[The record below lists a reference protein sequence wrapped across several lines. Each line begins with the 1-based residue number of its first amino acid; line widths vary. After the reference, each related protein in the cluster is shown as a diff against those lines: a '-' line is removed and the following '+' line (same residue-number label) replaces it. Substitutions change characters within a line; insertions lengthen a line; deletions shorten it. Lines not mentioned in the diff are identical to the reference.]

1 MSGTDLESGTN
12 LENGLGMYGE
22 TATPNFVIS
31 PTIDFSGKY
40 NLGGQQANQ
49 PSSLNFGQNGYGGNY
64 VQNSYLNNP
73 NNSFFNNPNNY
84 FGKGSY
90 YDQVL
95 KKQATPPPAPPPQG
109 FFGDLSGAQIASAG
123 FGALESLV
131 GMYQGF
137 QSSKMAKRQFNLQR
151 AQWDKQWTAQT
162 KMTNG
167 RLEDKYRARLN
178 GAGSGAANMESK
190 EDYMKR
196 RGV

>member
-12 LENGLGMYGE
+12 LENGLGMFGE
-22 TATPNFVIS
+22 TATPNFDLS
-31 PTIDFSGKY
+31 PTIDFLGKY

-49 PSSLNFGQNGYGGNY
+49 PSSLNFGQNSYTGTYG
-64 VQNSYLNNP
+64 QNSYLNNP
-73 NNSFFNNPNNY
+73 NNSLGN
-84 FGKGSY
+84 GSY

-95 KKQATPPPAPPPQG
+95 RQQATPPPTPQPTPQQG
-109 FFGDLSGAQIASAG
+109 FFGDMSGAQIANAG
-123 FGALESLV
+123 FGALQSLV

-137 QSSKMAKRQFNLQR
+137 QSSKMAKKQFNLQR
-151 AQWDKQWTAQT
+151 EQWDKQWTAQT

>member
-22 TATPNFVIS
+22 TATPSFVIS

-49 PSSLNFGQNGYGGNY
+49 PSILNFGQNGYGGNY

-73 NNSFFNNPNNY
+73 NNSLGN
-84 FGKGSY
+84 GSY
-90 YDQVL
+90 YDEIF
-95 KKQATPPPAPPPQG
+95 KQQAPPPPAPPPPAPTQQG
-109 FFGDLSGAQIASAG
+109 FFGDMSGAQIANAG

-137 QSSKMAKRQFNLQR
+137 QSSKMAKKQFNLQR
-151 AQWDKQWTAQT
+151 EQWDKQWTAQT

>member
-1 MSGTDLESGTN
+1 MSGTDLE
-12 LENGLGMYGE
+12 NGLGMSDE
-22 TATPNFVIS
+22 TATHDFDLS
-31 PTIDFSGKY
+31 PTIDFLRKY
-40 NLGGQQANQ
+40 NFGGQKANQ
-49 PSSLNFGQNGYGGNY
+49 PSGLNFGQNSYTGTYG
-64 VQNSYLNNP
+64 QNSYLNNP
-73 NNSFFNNPNNY
+73 NNSF
-84 FGKGSY
+84 GKGSY

-95 KKQATPPPAPPPQG
+95 KQQATPQPTPPQG
-109 FFGDLSGAQIASAG
+109 FFGDMSGAQIANAG
-123 FGALESLV
+123 FGALQSLV

-137 QSSKMAKRQFNLQR
+137 QSSKMAKKEFNLQR
-151 AQWDKQWTAQT
+151 EQWDKQWTAQT

>member
-1 MSGTDLESGTN
+1 MSGTDLE
-12 LENGLGMYGE
+12 NGLGMLGE
-22 TATPNFVIS
+22 TATPKFDLS
-31 PTIDFSGKY
+31 PTIDFLGKY
-40 NLGGQQANQ
+40 NFGGQQANQ
-49 PSSLNFGQNGYGGNY
+49 PSSLNFNQNGYGGNY

-73 NNSFFNNPNNY
+73 NNSLGN
-84 FGKGSY
+84 GSY
-90 YDQVL
+90 YDQAL
-95 KKQATPPPAPPPQG
+95 KRQATPQPTPQPTPQQG
-109 FFGDLSGAQIASAG
+109 FFGDMSGAQIANAG
-123 FGALESLV
+123 FGALQSLV

-137 QSSKMAKRQFNLQR
+137 QSSKMAKKQFNLQR
-151 AQWDKQWTAQT
+151 EQWDKQWTAQT

>member
-22 TATPNFVIS
+22 TATPNFDLS
-31 PTIDFSGKY
+31 PTIDFLGKY
-40 NLGGQQANQ
+40 NFGGQQANQ
-49 PSSLNFGQNGYGGNY
+49 PSSLNFGQNSYTGTYG
-64 VQNSYLNNP
+64 QNSYLNNP
-73 NNSFFNNPNNY
+73 NNSL
-84 FGKGSY
+84 GKGSY

-95 KKQATPPPAPPPQG
+95 TQQATPPSTPPPTPQQG
-109 FFGDLSGAQIASAG
+109 FFGDMSGAQIANAG
-123 FGALESLV
+123 FGALQSLV

-137 QSSKMAKRQFNLQR
+137 QSSKMAKKQFNLQR
-151 AQWDKQWTAQT
+151 EQWDKQWTAQT

>member
-1 MSGTDLESGTN
+1 MSGTDLE
-12 LENGLGMYGE
+12 NGLGMNGE
-22 TATPNFVIS
+22 TATPNFDLS
-31 PTIDFSGKY
+31 PTIDFLGKY
-40 NLGGQQANQ
+40 NFGGQQANR
-49 PSSLNFGQNGYGGNY
+49 PSGLNFGQNSYTGNY
-64 VQNSYLNNP
+64 GQNSYLNNP
-73 NNSFFNNPNNY
+73 NNSFGN
-84 FGKGSY
+84 GSY

-95 KKQATPPPAPPPQG
+95 RQQATPPPPPQQGQG
-109 FFGDLSGAQIASAG
+109 FFGDMSGAQIANAG
-123 FGALESLV
+123 FGALQSLV

-137 QSSKMAKRQFNLQR
+137 QSSKMAKKQFNLQR
-151 AQWDKQWTAQT
+151 EQWDKQWTAQT

>member
-1 MSGTDLESGTN
+1 MSEIN
-12 LENGLGMYGE
+12 LENGLGMFGE
-22 TATPNFVIS
+22 TATPNFNIS

-40 NLGGQQANQ
+40 NLGGRQANQ
-49 PSSLNFGQNGYGGNY
+49 PSSLNFGQNSYGGNY

-73 NNSFFNNPNNY
+73 NNSLGN
-84 FGKGSY
+84 GSY

-95 KKQATPPPAPPPQG
+95 TKQATPPPQQG
-109 FFGDLSGAQIASAG
+109 FFGDMSGAQIANAG
-123 FGALESLV
+123 FGALQSLV

-137 QSSKMAKRQFNLQR
+137 QSSKMAKKQFNLQR
-151 AQWDKQWTAQT
+151 EQWDKQWTAQT

>member
-1 MSGTDLESGTN
+1 MNGTD

-22 TATPNFVIS
+22 TATPNFDLS
-31 PTIDFSGKY
+31 PTIDFLGKY

-64 VQNSYLNNP
+64 VQN
-73 NNSFFNNPNNY
+73 
-84 FGKGSY
+84 GSY

-95 KKQATPPPAPPPQG
+95 KQQATPPPTPPPTPQQG
-109 FFGDLSGAQIASAG
+109 FFGDMSGAQIANAG
-123 FGALESLV
+123 FGALQSLV

-137 QSSKMAKRQFNLQR
+137 QSSKMAKKEFNLQR
-151 AQWDKQWTAQT
+151 EQWDKQWTAQT

>member
-1 MSGTDLESGTN
+1 MSETN
-12 LENGLGMYGE
+12 LENGLGMFGE
-22 TATPNFVIS
+22 TATPNFYLS
-31 PTIDFSGKY
+31 PTIDFLGKY

-49 PSSLNFGQNGYGGNY
+49 PSSLNFGQNSYTGNY

-73 NNSFFNNPNNY
+73 NNSL
-84 FGKGSY
+84 GKDVY
-90 YDQVL
+90 YDFWVPQPT
-95 KKQATPPPAPPPQG
+95 TPPPKPQQG
-109 FFGDLSGAQIASAG
+109 FFGDMSGAQIANAG
-123 FGALESLV
+123 FGALQSLV

-137 QSSKMAKRQFNLQR
+137 QSSKMAKKQFNLQR
-151 AQWDKQWTAQT
+151 EQWDKQWTAQT

>member
-1 MSGTDLESGTN
+1 MNGTN

-22 TATPNFVIS
+22 TATPNFNLS

-49 PSSLNFGQNGYGGNY
+49 PSSLNFGQNSYTGSYG
-64 VQNSYLNNP
+64 QNSYLNNP
-73 NNSFFNNPNNY
+73 NNTLGN
-84 FGKGSY
+84 GSY

-95 KKQATPPPAPPPQG
+95 RQQAPPPPAPPPPAQPPQG
-109 FFGDLSGAQIASAG
+109 FFGDMSGAQIANAG
-123 FGALESLV
+123 FGALQSLV

-137 QSSKMAKRQFNLQR
+137 QSSKMAKKQFNLQR
-151 AQWDKQWTAQT
+151 EQWDKQWTAQT

>member
-1 MSGTDLESGTN
+1 MNGTDLE
-12 LENGLGMYGE
+12 NGLSGFGE
-22 TATPNFVIS
+22 TSTPNFNIS
-31 PTIDFSGKY
+31 PTIDFLGKY

-49 PSSLNFGQNGYGGNY
+49 PSSLNFGQNSYTGTYG
-64 VQNSYLNNP
+64 QNSYLNNP
-73 NNSFFNNPNNY
+73 NNSL
-84 FGKGSY
+84 GKGSY

-95 KKQATPPPAPPPQG
+95 TQQATPQQG
-109 FFGDLSGAQIASAG
+109 FFGDMSGAQIANAG
-123 FGALESLV
+123 FGALQSLV

-137 QSSKMAKRQFNLQR
+137 QSSKMAKKQFNLQR
-151 AQWDKQWTAQT
+151 EQWDKQWAAQT

>member
-1 MSGTDLESGTN
+1 MNGTN

-22 TATPNFVIS
+22 TATPNFVLS
-31 PTIDFSGKY
+31 PTIDFLGKY

-73 NNSFFNNPNNY
+73 NNSLGN
-84 FGKGSY
+84 GSY
-90 YDQVL
+90 YGQAVTQ
-95 KKQATPPPAPPPQG
+95 QATPQQG
-109 FFGDLSGAQIASAG
+109 FFGDMSGAQIANAG
-123 FGALESLV
+123 FGALQSLV

-137 QSSKMAKRQFNLQR
+137 QSSKMAKKQFNLQR
-151 AQWDKQWTAQT
+151 EQWDKQWTAQT

>member
-12 LENGLGMYGE
+12 LENGLGMFGE
-22 TATPNFVIS
+22 TATPNFYLS

-49 PSSLNFGQNGYGGNY
+49 PSILNFGQNGYGGNY

-73 NNSFFNNPNNY
+73 NNSLGN
-84 FGKGSY
+84 GSY
-90 YDQVL
+90 YDEIF
-95 KKQATPPPAPPPQG
+95 KKQETLPPAPPPQG

-137 QSSKMAKRQFNLQR
+137 QSGKMAKKQFNLQR
-151 AQWDKQWTAQT
+151 EQWDKQWTAQT

>member
-1 MSGTDLESGTN
+1 MSETN
-12 LENGLGMYGE
+12 LENGLGMFGE

-31 PTIDFSGKY
+31 PTIDFLGKY

-64 VQNSYLNNP
+64 VKNSYLNNP
-73 NNSFFNNPNNY
+73 NNSLGN
-84 FGKGSY
+84 GSY
-90 YDQVL
+90 YNQAVTQ
-95 KKQATPPPAPPPQG
+95 QATPQQG
-109 FFGDLSGAQIASAG
+109 FFGDMSGAQIANAG
-123 FGALESLV
+123 FGALQSLV

-137 QSSKMAKRQFNLQR
+137 QSSKMAKKQFNLQR
-151 AQWDKQWTAQT
+151 EQWDKQWTAQT

>member
-1 MSGTDLESGTN
+1 MNGTDLE
-12 LENGLGMYGE
+12 NGLSGYGE
-22 TATPNFVIS
+22 TATPNFDLS
-31 PTIDFSGKY
+31 PTIDFLGKY

-49 PSSLNFGQNGYGGNY
+49 PSSLNFGQNSYTGTYG
-64 VQNSYLNNP
+64 QNSYLNNP
-73 NNSFFNNPNNY
+73 NNSL
-84 FGKGSY
+84 GKGSY

-95 KKQATPPPAPPPQG
+95 TQQATPQQG
-109 FFGDLSGAQIASAG
+109 FFGDMSGAQIANAG
-123 FGALESLV
+123 FGALQSLV

-137 QSSKMAKRQFNLQR
+137 QSSKMAKKQFNLQR
-151 AQWDKQWTAQT
+151 EQWDKQWAAQT

>member
-1 MSGTDLESGTN
+1 MNETN
-12 LENGLGMYGE
+12 LENGLSMDGV
-22 TATPNFVIS
+22 TASPGFIIS
-31 PTIDFSGKY
+31 PTIDFLEKY
-40 NLGGQQANQ
+40 NFGGQQDNQ
-49 PSSLNFGQNGYGGNY
+49 PSSLDFGQNSYTGNY
-64 VQNSYLNNP
+64 GQNSYLNNP
-73 NNSFFNNPNNY
+73 NNSL
-84 FGKGSY
+84 GKGSY

-95 KKQATPPPAPPPQG
+95 RQQATPPPTPPPPPQKVQG
-109 FFGDLSGAQIASAG
+109 FFGDMSGAQIANAG
-123 FGALESLV
+123 FGALQSLV

-137 QSSKMAKRQFNLQR
+137 QSSKMAKKQFNLQR
-151 AQWDKQWTAQT
+151 EQWDKQWTAQT

>member
-1 MSGTDLESGTN
+1 MNGIN

-22 TATPNFVIS
+22 TATPNFNLS

-49 PSSLNFGQNGYGGNY
+49 PSSLNFGQNSYIGNY
-64 VQNSYLNNP
+64 GQNSYLNNP
-73 NNSFFNNPNNY
+73 NNTLGN
-84 FGKGSY
+84 GSY

-95 KKQATPPPAPPPQG
+95 RQQAPPPPTPPPPPQQAQG
-109 FFGDLSGAQIASAG
+109 FFGDMSGAQIANAG
-123 FGALESLV
+123 FGALQSLV

-137 QSSKMAKRQFNLQR
+137 QSGKMAKKQFNLQR
-151 AQWDKQWTAQT
+151 EQWDKQWTAQT

>member
-1 MSGTDLESGTN
+1 MSETN
-12 LENGLGMYGE
+12 LEIGLGMDGE
-22 TATPNFVIS
+22 TATPNFNIS

-40 NLGGQQANQ
+40 NLGGRQANQ
-49 PSSLNFGQNGYGGNY
+49 PSSLNFGQKSFTEIYG
-64 VQNSYLNNP
+64 QNSYLNNP
-73 NNSFFNNPNNY
+73 NNY
-84 FGKGSY
+84 FGKDSY
-90 YDQVL
+90 YDKVL
-95 KKQATPPPAPPPQG
+95 KQQAPPPPPTPPQG
-109 FFGDLSGAQIASAG
+109 FFGDMSGAQIANAG
-123 FGALESLV
+123 FGALQSLV

-137 QSSKMAKRQFNLQR
+137 QSSKMAKKQFNLQR
-151 AQWDKQWTAQT
+151 EQWDKQWTAQT

>member
-1 MSGTDLESGTN
+1 MSGTN

-22 TATPNFVIS
+22 TATPNFNIS
-31 PTIDFSGKY
+31 PTIDFSGRY

-49 PSSLNFGQNGYGGNY
+49 PSSLYFGQKSFADTYG
-64 VQNSYLNNP
+64 QNNHL
-73 NNSFFNNPNNY
+73 NNPNNY

-90 YDQVL
+90 YDQAL
-95 KKQATPPPAPPPQG
+95 RKQATPQPATPPPTTQQG
-109 FFGDLSGAQIASAG
+109 FFGDMSGAQIANAG
-123 FGALESLV
+123 FGALQSLV

-137 QSSKMAKRQFNLQR
+137 QSSKMAKKQFNLQR
-151 AQWDKQWTAQT
+151 EQWDKQWTAQT

>member
-1 MSGTDLESGTN
+1 MNGTN

-22 TATPNFVIS
+22 TATPNFNLS

-40 NLGGQQANQ
+40 NLGGQQVNQ
-49 PSSLNFGQNGYGGNY
+49 PSSLNFGQNSYTGNY
-64 VQNSYLNNP
+64 GQNSY
-73 NNSFFNNPNNY
+73 FNNPNNY

-90 YDQVL
+90 YDPAF
-95 KKQATPPPAPPPQG
+95 KPKATTQQG
-109 FFGDLSGAQIASAG
+109 FFGDMSGAQIANAG
-123 FGALESLV
+123 FGALQSLV

-137 QSSKMAKRQFNLQR
+137 QSGKMAKKQFNLQR
-151 AQWDKQWTAQT
+151 EQWDKQWTAQT

>member
-1 MSGTDLESGTN
+1 MSETN

-22 TATPNFVIS
+22 TATPNFDLS
-31 PTIDFSGKY
+31 PTIDFLGKY

-49 PSSLNFGQNGYGGNY
+49 PSSLNFGQNSYTGTYG
-64 VQNSYLNNP
+64 QNSYLNNP
-73 NNSFFNNPNNY
+73 NNSFGN
-84 FGKGSY
+84 GSY
-90 YDQVL
+90 YNQAVTQ
-95 KKQATPPPAPPPQG
+95 QATPQQG
-109 FFGDLSGAQIASAG
+109 FFGDMSGAQIANAG
-123 FGALESLV
+123 FGALQSLV

-137 QSSKMAKRQFNLQR
+137 QSGKMAKKQFNLQR
-151 AQWDKQWTAQT
+151 EQWDKQWTAQT

>member
-1 MSGTDLESGTN
+1 MSETN
-12 LENGLGMYGE
+12 LENGLGMYDE
-22 TATPNFVIS
+22 TATPSFVIS
-31 PTIDFSGKY
+31 PTIDFLGKY

-49 PSSLNFGQNGYGGNY
+49 PSSLNFGQNSYTGNY

-73 NNSFFNNPNNY
+73 NNSLGN
-84 FGKGSY
+84 GSY

-95 KKQATPPPAPPPQG
+95 RQQATPPPPPKPQQG
-109 FFGDLSGAQIASAG
+109 FFGDMSGAQIANAG
-123 FGALESLV
+123 FGALQSLV

-137 QSSKMAKRQFNLQR
+137 QSSKMAKKQFNLQR
-151 AQWDKQWTAQT
+151 EQWDKQWTAQT

>member
-1 MSGTDLESGTN
+1 MNGTN

-22 TATPNFVIS
+22 TATPNFNIS

-49 PSSLNFGQNGYGGNY
+49 PSSLNFGQSSYTGNY
-64 VQNSYLNNP
+64 GQNSYL
-73 NNSFFNNPNNY
+73 NNPNNY

-90 YDQVL
+90 YDPAF
-95 KKQATPPPAPPPQG
+95 KPKATTQQG
-109 FFGDLSGAQIASAG
+109 FFGDMSGAQIANAG
-123 FGALESLV
+123 FGALQSAV

-137 QSSKMAKRQFNLQR
+137 QSSKMAKKQFNLQR
-151 AQWDKQWTAQT
+151 EQWDKQWTAQT

>member
-22 TATPNFVIS
+22 TATPSFVLS

-73 NNSFFNNPNNY
+73 NNSLGN
-84 FGKGSY
+84 GSY
-90 YDQVL
+90 YNQAVTQ
-95 KKQATPPPAPPPQG
+95 QATPQQG
-109 FFGDLSGAQIASAG
+109 FFGDLSGAQIANAG

-137 QSSKMAKRQFNLQR
+137 QSSKMAKKQFNLQR
-151 AQWDKQWTAQT
+151 EQWDKQWTAQT

>member
-1 MSGTDLESGTN
+1 MNETS
-12 LENGLGMYGE
+12 LENGFGMFGG
-22 TATPNFVIS
+22 TTTPNFDLS
-31 PTIDFSGKY
+31 PTIDFLGTY

-49 PSSLNFGQNGYGGNY
+49 PSSLNFGQNSYTGTYG
-64 VQNSYLNNP
+64 QNSYLNNP
-73 NNSFFNNPNNY
+73 NNSL
-84 FGKGSY
+84 GKGSY

-95 KKQATPPPAPPPQG
+95 TQQATPQQG
-109 FFGDLSGAQIASAG
+109 FFGDMSGAQIANAS
-123 FGALESLV
+123 FGALQSLV

-137 QSSKMAKRQFNLQR
+137 QSSKMAKKQFNLQR
-151 AQWDKQWTAQT
+151 EQWDKQWTAQT